1 MSFQIA
7 ETGISLRQVPRERPI
22 HASNPN
28 HIDRVCRGGG
38 RFFQLFSNPA
48 SGLTA
53 VGASPDQ
60 AASGL
65 MAAALSMG
73 LAGIFLSL
81 AHRIPASV
89 AWSTPGAA
97 FLAVTAPIE
106 AGFAGAVAG
115 FVVAG
120 VLTIFSGLWRPLGRL
135 AEAIPTPLAQAML
148 AGVLLSIVI
157 LPVTSFVEN
166 PVVVAPILVTWFTL
180 GRVNKLLAVPGAV
193 AVAALSVVIYGDLS
207 AYEPTSIIPNPVWVT
222 PEFSVAA
229 VLGIG
234 VPLYIVTMATQNI
247 PGLAVIRG
255 FGYAPRSK
263 PLLTTVGTFSAVSGP
278 FGAPATCLAAITAAM
293 CASEDSHPDRAQR
306 YWSAVVAGA
315 IYCGLGLFAG
325 AITAFAAQAPSVV
338 LPTIAGLALLGVF
351 AGSMT
356 AALADETCREASV
369 ITFVITAS
377 GVTVLG
383 LGGAVWGLAIGGV
396 VYLVQRGLEA
406 RKDK

>member
-1 MSFQIA
+1 MPPIQTISTGFVVAMVGFFSSFPILLQ
-7 ETGISLRQVPRERPI
+7 GI
-22 HASNPN
+22 
-28 HIDRVCRGGG
+28 
-38 RFFQLFSNPA
+38 
-48 SGLTA
+48 TA

-73 LAGIFLSL
+73 LAGVFLSL
-81 AHRIPASV
+81 VHRIPASV

-97 FLAVTAPIE
+97 FLAVTAPVE

-120 VLTIFSGLWRPLGRL
+120 ALTVISGLWRPLGRL

-157 LPVTSFVEN
+157 LPVTSVIED
-166 PVVVAPILVTWFTL
+166 PTVVVPILITWFVL
-180 GRVNKLLAVPGAV
+180 GRINKLLAVPGAV
-193 AVAALSVVIYGDLS
+193 AVAGLSVVIHGDLS
-207 AYEPTSIIPNPVWVT
+207 AYDPASIVPNPVLVM
-222 PEFSVAA
+222 PEFSIAA

-247 PGLAVIRG
+247 PGLAVMRS
-255 FGYAPRSK
+255 FGYAPGSR
-263 PLLTTVGTFSAVSGP
+263 PLLSTVGAFSAVSGP

-293 CASEDSHPDRAQR
+293 CASEDSHPDKEQR
-306 YWSAVVAGA
+306 FWSAVVAGA

-325 AITAFAAQAPSVV
+325 AITAFAALAPSVV

-351 AGSMT
+351 VGSMT
-356 AALADETCREASV
+356 SALADDTCREASV

-383 LGGAVWGLAIGGV
+383 LGGAVWGLLVGGA
-396 VYLVQRGLEA
+396 VYLVQRRLDT
-406 RKDK
+406 RNIT